1 MLRCRL
7 IILPFESHWPAGLKK
22 IQARSRVADEIHL
35 MELLAT
41 ATDHDALDALPH
53 GVIVLDAAY
62 RYVFVNS
69 EAERFLARDR
79 SQLIG
84 RNHWELFAAARGTV
98 MDREYRRAF
107 ATGSRVRF
115 RYFHSASRNWFDIT
129 AKTDSSDRLVVSMQ
143 DTTDLCRLEH
153 ALDSVEY
160 NLCEAFR
167 NATIGV
173 AITDANGRFLEVNE
187 AYCTITGYS
196 RDELRERDF
205 LAITHTDDR
214 KRHMEASG
222 SFGDDESGTIVYEKR
237 YVRKNGS
244 IVWVRNNVSVM
255 LRSERQTKRLI
266 LLCEDITEARAAE
279 EKLKESERR
288 FRTLI
293 EGSLDVIT
301 VLRPDG
307 EIVYESPAL
316 ERLLGYKPE
325 DLVGKNAFDYIH
337 PGDLPAI
344 LKELEQKRRV
354 PAASSEV
361 LFRFLHKNGSWRYME
376 GAAANLI
383 EDPAIA
389 GIVANCR
396 DVTDRV
402 ETLRKLAEALEAA
415 KEATEMKSRFLANMS
430 HEIRTPMNGVIGLAE
445 LLLDTAL
452 SEEQREY
459 VQGIQFSA
467 DALLRI
473 IGDILDFS
481 KIEAGKLDIDRSP
494 YDFRTLLSSLGAL
507 FVGECQSKRVRFALH
522 IGEDVP
528 AKIMGDALRV
538 RQVLTNLLA
547 NAVKFTHF
555 GSITLKATCVNVGSS
570 QRWIRVAVLDT
581 GVGIAPE
588 HQRRLFE
595 SFTQAD
601 SSTTRRFG
609 GTGLGLAICKQLL
622 ELMGGQIGFSSVPEE
637 GSEFWFELPLE
648 PAPDRNAV
656 SDTRET
662 RTRTPAPARILVAED
677 NAVNQQ
683 ITRAILQKAG
693 YTVDIASD
701 GTEVLRAL
709 SAAEYN
715 LVIMDVQM
723 PGMDGYQTT
732 RAIRNLDT
740 TVRSIPV
747 MAMTANAM
755 IGDRE
760 RCLGA
765 GMDEYISKPVHAA
778 EILSKVGALL
788 SNSNRC

>member
-1 MLRCRL
+1 
-7 IILPFESHWPAGLKK
+7 
-22 IQARSRVADEIHL
+22 
-35 MELLAT
+35 METLAL
-41 ATDHDALDALPH
+41 ANDNDALDALPH

-79 SQLIG
+79 SELIG
-84 RNHWELFAAARGTV
+84 MDHWELFASARGTV

-107 ATGSRVRF
+107 ATGRRVRF

-129 AKTDSSDRLVVSMQ
+129 AKTDSSDRLVVSVQ

-167 NATIGV
+167 TAAIGV
-173 AITDANGRFLEVNE
+173 AITDANGQFLEVNE
-187 AYCTITGYS
+187 AYSAITGYS
-196 RDELRERDF
+196 PDELRELDF
-205 LAITHTDDR
+205 LAITHPEDR
-214 KRHMEASG
+214 TRHLETSG
-222 SFGDDESGTIVYEKR
+222 SFGDDESGTVVYEKR
-237 YVRKNGS
+237 YIRKDGR

-255 LRSERQTKRLI
+255 LRSERQRKRLI

-337 PGDLPAI
+337 PGDLPSI
-344 LKELEQKRRV
+344 LKELEQKRRI

-361 LFRFLHKNGSWRYME
+361 IFRFLHKNGSWRYME

-383 EDPAIA
+383 EDPAIG

-430 HEIRTPMNGVIGLAE
+430 HEIRTPMNGVVGLAE
-445 LLLDTAL
+445 LLLDTGL

-494 YDFRTLLSSLGAL
+494 YDFRALLANMGAL
-507 FVGECQSKRVRFALH
+507 FVGECQSKHVRFTLQ
-522 IGEDVP
+522 IGEDIP
-528 AKIMGDALRV
+528 ARIMGDGLRV

-547 NAVKFTHF
+547 NAVKFTPS
-555 GSITLKATCVNVGSS
+555 GSITLKATCINAGCS
-570 QRWIRVAVLDT
+570 RRRIRVAVADT
-581 GVGIAPE
+581 GVGIPPE

-622 ELMGGQIGFSSVPEE
+622 ELMGGQIGFNSFPEK
-637 GSEFWFELPLE
+637 GSEFWFELPFE
-648 PAPDRNAV
+648 AAQAQTDA
-656 SDTRET
+656 SGAREI
-662 RTRTPAPARILVAED
+662 RTTASIPARILVAED
-677 NAVNQQ
+677 NTVNQQ

-693 YTVDIASD
+693 YTVDIAAD

-709 SAAEYN
+709 DKAEYK

-740 TVRSIPV
+740 NIRSIPV
-747 MAMTANAM
+747 IAMTANAM
-755 IGDRE
+755 TGDRE

-765 GMDEYISKPVHAA
+765 GMDEYISKPVRAA
-778 EILSKVGALL
+778 EILSKIGTLL
-788 SNSNRC
+788 SQARRC